1 MSSLTMS
8 KTTFLL
14 VGSLCFLATMVP
26 KAAADEMEEL
36 KMMVE
41 ELSERVGAVEDGKLD
56 SLDADTFWLLFG
68 TCMVFFMQAG
78 FAMLEVGSV
87 QVKNT
92 KNILIKNIFD
102 ATIAAIFW
110 WVSGYA
116 LAFGNDTFSSDGK
129 GGFYGKTGFFY
140 EDFGSGKGENAN
152 GFTGTPEA
160 KTYGKASWMFQWA
173 FAGTTA
179 TIVSG
184 AIAERASFGA
194 YVTYSIL
201 LVAYIYPAIVHMGW
215 SGDGKFSPWRSNRLF
230 GGCGMIDFA
239 GSGVVHMTGGI
250 AAIICCIMI
259 GPRQGRFGASAR
271 HLEQQSVIFQ
281 TLGVLILWV
290 GWYGFNGASTLA
302 IAGYGGVAAHVFMTT
317 TISAATSCIVCVY
330 FHFFLTHIIDPAMA
344 NNGIL
349 AGLVGI
355 TAGCSTSNL
364 WGAFFTGLISA
375 PVYYGASNLLVKL
388 EIDDVVDAFPVH
400 GCCGLWGVIA
410 AALFATEFYYARAY
424 YSDRKDD
431 CAGVFFGGDG
441 GSLGAALVFVLV
453 DIAWTGTN
461 IFILMFL
468 LKKFYPYGI
477 RVSEQVETIGMDDS
491 KHGGHCDVPLP
502 KGAAFSDEPEVA
514 KEVPTSKEEK
524 GDDEEMA

>member
-1 MSSLTMS
+1 M
-8 KTTFLL
+8 LL
-14 VGSLCFLATMVP
+14 AGLVFLAAMVP
-26 KAAADEMEEL
+26 QAAAEDTSLADLQAQIEEL
-36 KMMVE
+36 TARVE
-41 ELSERVGAVEDGKLD
+41 AVESDKLD
-56 SLDADTFWLLFG
+56 VTDADTLWLLLG
-68 TCMVFFMQAG
+68 TCLVFFMQAG

-92 KNILIKNIFD
+92 KNILVKNIFD
-102 ATIAAIFW
+102 ATIAALFW
-110 WVSGYA
+110 WATGYA
-116 LAFGNDTFSSDGK
+116 LAFGTDAYSATGVN
-129 GGFYGKTGFFY
+129 GFYGGSGFFY
-140 EDFGSGKGENAN
+140 EGVGSGDDASPLTN
-152 GFTGTPEA
+152 TPFA

-184 AIAERASFGA
+184 AIAERATFGA
-194 YVTYSIL
+194 YVAYSCL
-201 LVAYIYPAIVHMGW
+201 LVGYIYPAIVHMGW

-239 GSGVVHMTGGI
+239 GSGVVHFTGGV
-250 AAIICCIMI
+250 AAVICCILV
-259 GPRQGRFGASAR
+259 GPRQGRFGPNAR

-302 IAGYGGVAAHVFMTT
+302 IAGYAGIASHVFMTT
-317 TISAATSCIVCVY
+317 TISAATACIACTY
-330 FHFFLTHIIDPAMA
+330 MHFFLTHIIDPSMA

-364 WGAFFTGLISA
+364 VGAFITGLISA
-375 PVYYGASNLLVKL
+375 PVYYAASNMLVKL

-400 GCCGLWGVIA
+400 GCCGFWGVIA
-410 AALFATEFYYARAY
+410 AQLFATEFYYAQAY

-431 CAGVFFGGDG
+431 CAGVFYGGDG
-441 GSLGAALVFVLV
+441 GSLGAAICFLMV
-453 DIAWTGTN
+453 DIAWTGAN
-461 IFILMFL
+461 ITILMLL
-468 LKKFYPYGI
+468 LKYLYPYGI

-502 KGAAFSDEPEVA
+502 KGAQFGDKVMS
-514 KEVPTSKEEK
+514 EK
-524 GDDEEMA
+524 KTDTEEMA

>member
-1 MSSLTMS
+1 M
-8 KTTFLL
+8 KTATGMLL
-14 VGSLCFLATMVP
+14 VAMCVASMVSMA
-26 KAAADEMEEL
+26 KADDVTL
-36 KMMVE
+36 SDLQQQIE
-41 ELSERVGAVEDGKLD
+41 ELSARVTAVEEGKA
-56 SLDADTFWLLFG
+56 DAQDVDTFWLLFG

-116 LAFGNDTFSSDGK
+116 LAFGTDSFVTRNGGTGQN
-129 GGFYGKTGFFY
+129 GFYGGSGFFY
-140 EDFGSGKGENAN
+140 EGIGSGDDASPLTN
-152 GFTGTPEA
+152 TPFA

-184 AIAERASFGA
+184 AIAERATFGA
-194 YVTYSIL
+194 YVVYSVC

-215 SGDGKFSPWRSNRLF
+215 SGDGKFSPWRSKRLF

-239 GSGVVHMTGGI
+239 GSGVVHMTGGV
-250 AAIICCIMI
+250 AAIICCKMV
-259 GPRQGRFGASAR
+259 GPRQGRFGPNSR

-281 TLGVLILWV
+281 SLGVLILWL

-302 IAGYGGVAAHVFMTT
+302 IQGYGGVAAHVFMTT
-317 TISAATSCIVCVY
+317 TIAAATSCITTVY
-330 FHFFLTHIIDPAMA
+330 MNFFLTHIIDPAMA

-355 TAGCSTSNL
+355 TSGCATSNL
-364 WGAFFTGLISA
+364 WGAFFTGLVAS
-375 PVYYGASNLLVKL
+375 PVYYCASNLLVKL

-400 GCCGLWGVIA
+400 GCCGLWGVLA
-410 AALFATEFYYARAY
+410 APLFATEFYYAQSY

-431 CAGVFFGGDG
+431 CAGVFYGGDG
-441 GSLGAALVFVLV
+441 GSLGAAICFVLT

-461 IFILMFL
+461 IFLLMFL
-468 LKKFYPYGI
+468 LSKFYPYGI
-477 RVSEQVETIGMDDS
+477 RVSEHVETVGMDDS
-491 KHGGHCDVPLP
+491 KHGGHCDVPMP
-502 KGAAFSDEPEVA
+502 KGTLFSEAEAPKAVYEG
-514 KEVPTSKEEK
+514 ETSKEK
-524 GDDEEMA
+524 KDDDEMA